1 MEVIAEVQGFHFPFI
16 PFVDFKAVADEVH
29 VGAAAVV
36 FKAGDGA
43 EETASRLE
51 ELVRQI
57 SGKGRHFIFI
67 PEAGKGFVCILS
79 IALVPGPFH
88 KGCPGGAAVWNFF
101 TEKGWQKGEG
111 LGGLAK

>member
-43 EETASRLE
+43 EETASRFE

-67 PEAGKGFVCILS
+67 PEAGKGFVCVLS

-88 KGCPGGAAVWNFF
+88 KGCPGGAAVWDFSRRRDGRR
-101 TEKGWQKGEG
+101 ERAWA
-111 LGGLAK
+111 GLAK